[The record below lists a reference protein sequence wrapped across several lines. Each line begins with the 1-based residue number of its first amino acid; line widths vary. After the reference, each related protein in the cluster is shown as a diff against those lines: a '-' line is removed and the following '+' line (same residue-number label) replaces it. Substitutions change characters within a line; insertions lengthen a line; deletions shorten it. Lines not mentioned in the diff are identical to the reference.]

1 MIRFSGGVECT
12 VKSEKSPLRRGLFI
26 PRIKKIPVGVG
37 VLDDPSVPLLQPKRC
52 IFITLFQA
60 EILQFRKIV
69 LI

>member
-12 VKSEKSPLRRGLFI
+12 VKSEKSPLRRGLLFWN
-26 PRIKKIPVGVG
+26 RG
-37 VLDDPSVPLLQPKRC
+37 LSLLFFRVA
-52 IFITLFQA
+52 FLLHFYQA